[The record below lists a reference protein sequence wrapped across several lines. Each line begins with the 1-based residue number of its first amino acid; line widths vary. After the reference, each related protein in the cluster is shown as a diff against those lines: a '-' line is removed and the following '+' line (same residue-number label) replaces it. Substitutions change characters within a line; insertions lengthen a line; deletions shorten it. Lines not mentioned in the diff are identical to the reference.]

1 MSTVSTAV
9 SEPVLRAIQE
19 LQADF
24 AVTYEPTGDGG
35 AIVVVHDLDLG
46 ASWQPAVI
54 DLTFQIPYNYPFAAI
69 YPYYA
74 AGGLRRTDGQGETA
88 LQPASWRG
96 QPHTQISL
104 RANRWSPQVDTALG
118 AVVQVQD
125 WFRHR

>member
-1 MSTVSTAV
+1 MSTAV
-9 SEPVLRAIQE
+9 SEPVLQAIAD

-35 AIVVVHDLDLG
+35 AIVDVHDLDLG
-46 ASWQPAVI
+46 PSWQPSVV
-54 DLTFQIPYNYPFAAI
+54 DLTFQIPYNYPFAPI
-69 YPYYA
+69 YPYYVQS
-74 AGGLRRTDGQGETA
+74 GLVRADGQGEAA

-96 QPHTQISL
+96 LPHTQISL

-118 AVVQVQD
+118 AVAQVQD